1 MEARVGRGRG
11 PRYYREVYGG
21 GGGTWM
27 DMGSVGPRR
36 DMGEELGRTGE
47 NNDDA
52 NDQHSG
58 SPTQLTQE

>member
-1 MEARVGRGRG
+1 
-11 PRYYREVYGG
+11 
-21 GGGTWM
+21 M

>member
-1 MEARVGRGRG
+1 MMGKCMEGMG
-11 PRYYREVYGG
+11 
-21 GGGTWM
+21 
-27 DMGSVGPRR
+27 DMGNVGPRR